1 MTEDTLLAQAAN
13 LESLLPK
20 LMRRLFTLDPSHPA
34 NELPVAQLRVC
45 TILQAGP
52 RTVSAISEELGIS
65 VSAVTQIADRLERAG
80 FVERVAG
87 IDDRRMK
94 KLQLTAHGA
103 EVMQSRRET
112 RVRRAAEAL
121 EHLPLPVRA
130 EVLQALHVL
139 LDAGL
144 AAPPPLSEDNTIG
157 IELEHQPLDTAGLA
171 FEQPRLAF

>member
-1 MTEDTLLAQAAN
+1 MNEDILLAQAAD

-52 RTVSAISEELGIS
+52 RTVSTISEELGIS

-87 IDDRRMK
+87 QDDRRMK
-94 KLQLTAHGA
+94 KLQLSAHRP
-103 EVMQSRRET
+103 EV
-112 RVRRAAEAL
+112 
-121 EHLPLPVRA
+121 
-130 EVLQALHVL
+130 
-139 LDAGL
+139 
-144 AAPPPLSEDNTIG
+144 
-157 IELEHQPLDTAGLA
+157 IES
-171 FEQPRLAF
+171 